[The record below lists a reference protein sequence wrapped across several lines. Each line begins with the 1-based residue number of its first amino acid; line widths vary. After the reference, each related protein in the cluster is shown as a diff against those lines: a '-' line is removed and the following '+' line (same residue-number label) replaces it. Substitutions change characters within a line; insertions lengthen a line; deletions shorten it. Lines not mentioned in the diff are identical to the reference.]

1 MKYFFWTCLP
11 CCECECVVTKG
22 HWKMYSLPDWYCL
35 DIPRVMCVSQ
45 SGSGYFGFIRSL
57 KQFGSGSG
65 LNTHIQNLYSWSFFR
80 YSLAKIFFYRKNTI
94 HFLHLF
100 NWYDYWILIEKNV
113 GWISIPICHPALQEI
128 WLRKG
133 SRKKSYFF
141 SGPTNKALTPAPR
154 A

>member
-45 SGSGYFGFIRSL
+45 SGSGYFGFIRIL

-65 LNTHIQNLYSWSFFR
+65 LNTHIQNLYSWSLFR
-80 YSLAKIFFYRKNTI
+80 YSLAIIIFYSKNAI

-100 NWYDYWILIEKNV
+100 NWYDYWILIKKMWV
-113 GWISIPICHPALQEI
+113 GSQFRSATQ
-128 WLRKG
+128 RNQKSG
-133 SRKKSYFF
+133 YAKKVIF
-141 SGPTNKALTPAPR
+141 
-154 A
+154 